1 MSEPSSS
8 LSPPQNRARA
18 SSTSRRP
25 PLTLDTCSSRK
36 RASSFSSPSSPTPT
50 SGIPPSENK
59 QDMTLP
65 SLFSRTLQMLD
76 LVRFTHPSLTP
87 STDGSL
93 LPTMAPSPTFSSF
106 TNSLKE
112 KDSLYAARSPSA
124 HLPLVFVIILFPLST
139 LLVVLCLASLPVT
152 VSWPRTLEDL
162 ASMGKDLHSY
172 SQSGAWPLAHV
183 VGVLSIS
190 AVWKHAWSVPGSV
203 AWNVLSGALFH
214 PAWATLLLTLLTT
227 IGSIFS
233 SLLSRPIAPLVSQWL
248 PRALAVTKNALHGD
262 FDTNSTSQNK
272 TPAWVRLS
280 ILRLIGVV
288 PWSGLNIAC
297 GVCGVSIADCFL
309 GTFIGALPWTA
320 VTCQVTIQMSSHVE
334 SQILTRTSQI
344 GDILQTVAANPSPTA
359 QSIPSLL
366 RSPDI
371 IFKLILLSFLS
382 LAPILGRDYLRG
394 WISPRS
400 PVDAKGE
407 TDDLEKDERRFRWVS
422 EWRSKIRLPSKSR
435 SRSGSESHGNFEK
448 LS

>member
-1 MSEPSSS
+1 MH
-8 LSPPQNRARA
+8 NTR
-18 SSTSRRP
+18 
-25 PLTLDTCSSRK
+25 
-36 RASSFSSPSSPTPT
+36 
-50 SGIPPSENK
+50 N
-59 QDMTLP
+59 
-65 SLFSRTLQMLD
+65 
-76 LVRFTHPSLTP
+76 
-87 STDGSL
+87 
-93 LPTMAPSPTFSSF
+93 
-106 TNSLKE
+106 
-112 KDSLYAARSPSA
+112 PSA
-124 HLPLVFVIILFPLST
+124 HFPLVIVIILFPLST
-139 LLVVLCLASLPVT
+139 FLVVLSLASLPVT

-172 SQSGAWPLAHV
+172 SQSGGWPLTHV
-183 VGVLSIS
+183 VGVLSVS

-214 PAWATLLLTLLTT
+214 PAWATLLLALLTT
-227 IGSIFS
+227 MGSILS
-233 SLLSRPIAPLVSQWL
+233 SLLARPMAPLLSQWF

-262 FDTNSTSQNK
+262 SDSNSTSRDK
-272 TPAWVRLS
+272 TPVWVRLS
-280 ILRLIGVV
+280 VLRLIGVV

-320 VTCQVTIQMSSHVE
+320 VTCQ
-334 SQILTRTSQI
+334 I
-344 GDILQTVAANPSPTA
+344 GDILQSVAANPSSTA
-359 QSIPSLL
+359 HSITSLL

-371 IFKLILLSFLS
+371 ILKLILLTFLS

-400 PVDAKGE
+400 PAGEQGE

-435 SRSGSESHGNFEK
+435 SRSGSESHDDFEK